1 MASRG
6 VRSSAGRSGASRE
19 ASCCDAVRLSFRRLD
34 SAGYPEVACYSRDE
48 IYGNGD
54 NMAPGGLRL
63 TARMARSMNLK
74 EGDIVL
80 DIGCG
85 RGDSSMF
92 LARHF
97 GAVVVCF
104 DQWIGS
110 TFLSQKIAT
119 KGYRDAVFPLDLDAV
134 EDLPFADDYFDAVF
148 CMQALHSFGASSDVL
163 RRLIRHLKPGGRFV
177 VGGSCFNEEMPDGA
191 LPEVYQRT
199 DDWDAEYRNYHSPP
213 WWKAAFEATRLAEV
227 VECEELPDGLIM
239 WEDEVLHHGER
250 AGWTEEWY
258 RKAEW
263 LIDQLIYSRTNN
275 PYLTHFILTAQKTRR
290 LGLAE
295 SHP

>member
-63 TARMARSMNLK
+63 TARMARSMNLT

-85 RGDSSMF
+85 RGDSSIF
-92 LARHF
+92 LARRF
-97 GAVVVCF
+97 GAIVVCF
-104 DQWIGS
+104 DRWISS
-110 TFLSQKIAT
+110 TFLCQKIAT
-119 KGYRDAVFPLDLDAV
+119 KGYRHAVFPLDLDAA
-134 EDLPFADDYFDAVF
+134 EDLPFPDDYFDAVF
-148 CMQALHSFGASSDVL
+148 CMQALHTFGASSDVL

-191 LPEVYQRT
+191 LPEIYQRT
-199 DDWDAEYRNYHSPP
+199 DDWDAEYGNYHSPP
-213 WWKAAFEATRLAEV
+213 WWKAAFEATRLAEAV
-227 VECEELPDGLIM
+227 ACDELPDGLIM
-239 WEDEVLHHGER
+239 WEDEVLYHGER

-263 LIDQLIYSRTNN
+263 LIDQLMFSRNN
-275 PYLTHFILTAQKTRR
+275 SPYLTHFILAAQKTRR
-290 LGLAE
+290 LGPAK